1 MSAEACMQLG
11 VGAALWVLLLA
22 RGSVNA
28 AQLECDCAN
37 AENAIV

>member
-1 MSAEACMQLG
+1 MQLG